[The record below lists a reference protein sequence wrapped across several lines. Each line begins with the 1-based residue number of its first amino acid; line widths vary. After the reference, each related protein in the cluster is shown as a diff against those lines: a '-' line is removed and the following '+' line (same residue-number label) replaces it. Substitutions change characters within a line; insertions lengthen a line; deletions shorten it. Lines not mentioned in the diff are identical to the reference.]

1 MSHDPGVSARSKKE
15 MRKEMLPAV
24 YEALNPRGAMPV
36 VNVTPSAPGLSD
48 LKDKVVYVINI
59 GKPYAEGLLGAIADL
74 VSARFPGA
82 NVLHVMKKTAYYN
95 DEPELWNEVKQRADA
110 VIIGPKD

>member
-1 MSHDPGVSARSKKE
+1 MTATMYD
-15 MRKEMLPAV
+15 
-24 YEALNPRGAMPV
+24 EALNPRGVVMPAMKMR
-36 VNVTPSAPGLSD
+36 PSTPGLSD

-74 VSARFPGA
+74 VSVSVPSAK
-82 NVLHVMKKTAYYN
+82 VVHVMKQTAYYS
-95 DEPELWNEVKQRADA
+95 DEPALWNEVKERADA